1 MTPPTDPRLPAADP
15 AAAPAPAP
23 APASDKP
30 RSRWRRLGLLGL
42 GVAAITAVGAAA
54 VSQRP
59 AFAHGAGFGHRSW
72 QGAMDPAAMSR
83 RIDSM
88 AGWMLADIDATPQQ
102 KERVATILKAAAND
116 LQPLRESHRQARRE
130 SLQLFAAAELDRAK
144 LEKIRLEQ
152 MQLGETVSRRLL
164 QAMMDAA
171 EVLAPD
177 QRAKLVATWQRRMD
191 RRG

>member
-1 MTPPTDPRLPAADP
+1 MTAPHDLQTPKASQQ
-15 AAAPAPAP
+15 AAPARP
-23 APASDKP
+23 SDAP
-30 RSRWRRLGLLGL
+30 RSRWRRFGLIGL
-42 GVAAITAVGAAA
+42 GMAVITAVSAAA

-59 AFAHGAGFGHRSW
+59 AFAHGAGFGHRGW
-72 QGAMDPAAMSR
+72 HGAMDPEAMSR

-102 KERVATILKAAAND
+102 RERVASILKAAAND
-116 LQPLRESHRQARRE
+116 LRPLRESHQQARRD
-130 SLQLFAAAELDRAK
+130 SLQLFAAPELDRAK

-171 EVLAPD
+171 DVLAPD
-177 QRAKLVATWQRRMD
+177 QRAKLVATWQRRME